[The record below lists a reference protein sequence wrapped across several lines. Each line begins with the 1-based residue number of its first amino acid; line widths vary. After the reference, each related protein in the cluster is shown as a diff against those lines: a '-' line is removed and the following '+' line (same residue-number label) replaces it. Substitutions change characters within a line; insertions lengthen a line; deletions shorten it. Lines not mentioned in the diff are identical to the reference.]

1 MSHAGG
7 HLKNPHT
14 LSWSSLVRYVIAAIV
29 IVVGLLAGLHN
40 LSAQQG
46 QNSQGQNSSESQIQT
61 GFAIAPV
68 ALNLQG
74 KNRALVGLGSYYVN
88 AVVGCNDCH
97 TSPAYK
103 DNPFIGD
110 PGVVNADNYLAGG
123 RAFGPAISRN
133 LTPDALGR
141 PAGLTFSDFK
151 NIIRTGID
159 DDAVPP
165 LPPPGKPDLLQTM
178 PWPALRNLTDNDLRA
193 IYEYLSAI
201 PCIATLAGANGEPPA
216 HRCTP

>member
-1 MSHAGG
+1 LRKLDPSA
-7 HLKNPHT
+7 
-14 LSWSSLVRYVIAAIV
+14 WSNLGRFVVVAFILVIALV
-29 IVVGLLAGLHN
+29 AGLHN
-40 LSAQQG
+40 VSGQG
-46 QNSQGQNSSESQIQT
+46 PNSSESQIQT
-61 GFAIAPV
+61 GFAINPV
-68 ALNLQG
+68 PLNLQG

-97 TSPAYK
+97 TSPAYT
-103 DNPFIGD
+103 DNPFNGD
-110 PGVVNADNYLAGG
+110 PGVVNAARYLAGG
-123 RAFGPAISRN
+123 RAFGPAVSRN

-141 PAGLTFSDFK
+141 PAVLTFSDFR

-165 LPPPGKPDLLQTM
+165 NLPSAQHDLLQTM

>member
-1 MSHAGG
+1 LRKLDPSA
-7 HLKNPHT
+7 
-14 LSWSSLVRYVIAAIV
+14 WSNLGRFVVVAFILVIALV
-29 IVVGLLAGLHN
+29 AGLHN
-40 LSAQQG
+40 VSGQG
-46 QNSQGQNSSESQIQT
+46 PNSSESQIQT
-61 GFAIAPV
+61 GFAINPV
-68 ALNLQG
+68 PLNLQG
-74 KNRALVGLGSYYVN
+74 KNRALVGLGSYHVN

-103 DNPFIGD
+103 DNPFNGD
-110 PGVVNADNYLAGG
+110 PGVVNAARYLAGG
-123 RAFGPAISRN
+123 RAFGPAVSRN

-141 PAGLTFSDFK
+141 PAGLTFSDFR

-165 LPPPGKPDLLQTM
+165 NVPSAQHDLLQTM

>member
-178 PWPALRNLTDNDLRA
+178 PWPALRNMTDNDLRA

-201 PCIATLAGANGEPPA
+201 PCIATQAGANGEPPA